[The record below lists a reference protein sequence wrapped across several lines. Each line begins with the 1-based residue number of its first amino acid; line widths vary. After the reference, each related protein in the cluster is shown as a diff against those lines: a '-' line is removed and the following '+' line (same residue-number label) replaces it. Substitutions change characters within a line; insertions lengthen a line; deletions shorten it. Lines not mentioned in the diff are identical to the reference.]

1 MTRCFGNKDYKYCRH
16 MKNVE
21 VDPND
26 IHKIVKR
33 SATSYSCAWC
43 TLHNCPL
50 YIQHIKGVFLCQD
63 LKYHC
68 ADIGLVAGHFDEEG
82 NWIEVPV

>member
-1 MTRCFGNKDYKYCRH
+1 MTHCFGNKDYKYCRH

-43 TLHNCPL
+43 TLHNCP
-50 YIQHIKGVFLCQD
+50 CQD

-68 ADIGLVAGHFDEEG
+68 ADIGLVTGHFDEEG